1 MAAMM
6 QGCGVQAIGILCSS
20 PAVSSSSSSS
30 VQLPRSGLLG
40 ARWGHVREM
49 GISSCRSKVAHAG
62 IAVRASVVEEG
73 KVTPLVTTEQV
84 GEAEVGQR
92 QELFNKIAPM
102 YDSLNDWLSLG
113 QHRVWKRMAVAW
125 SGAKR
130 GDRALDICCGSGD
143 VSFLLA
149 GKVKPTGSVVGLD
162 YAQEQLDVA
171 ARRESESS
179 FAGGRRIDWRL
190 GDALALPFEDGSF
203 DAVTMAY
210 GLRNVASVPLA
221 LKEIHA
227 VLKPGAKASIL
238 DFNRS
243 ENEDVVGFQ
252 GWMLDNLVVPVASQF
267 GMQEEYAYL
276 KTSIARFPT
285 GPQQEELAI
294 SAGFSTAVHYELAGG
309 LMGVLVLTK

>member
-1 MAAMM
+1 MATTISQTCSLQAPLISSFPSSRSFTLGASRS
-6 QGCGVQAIGILCSS
+6 QGQLKPTARRIRVA
-20 PAVSSSSSSS
+20 PTSSSF
-30 VQLPRSGLLG
+30 
-40 ARWGHVREM
+40 
-49 GISSCRSKVAHAG
+49 
-62 IAVRASVVEEG
+62 
-73 KVTPLVTTEQV
+73 VTTEQV
-84 GEAEVGQR
+84 GEREVGQR

-113 QHRVWKRMAVAW
+113 QHRVWKRMAVSW
-125 SGAKR
+125 SGVKP
-130 GDRALDICCGSGD
+130 GDRVLDICCGSGD
-143 VSFLLA
+143 VAFLLKS
-149 GKVKPTGSVVGLD
+149 KVSPSGSVVGLD
-162 YAQEQLDVA
+162 FAQEQLDVA
-171 ARRESESS
+171 AERELESS
-179 FAGGRRIDWRL
+179 YGSAEPRIEWRL

-221 LKEIHA
+221 LEEIYG
-227 VLKPGAKASIL
+227 VLKPGKRASVL

-243 ENEDVVGFQ
+243 ERAEVVRFQ

-285 GPQQEELAI
+285 GQEQEKLALA
-294 SAGFSTAVHYELAGG
+294 AGFAKAVHYELAGG